1 MTIINANTSSM
12 KVLKACKENGKLG
25 EEIREG
31 GRGGAESQGE
41 GERKTE
47 GRKGRGV
54 GTREGKKKSH
64 AKCNEFQYLYLFCS
78 ENICCFRIPVHWN
91 RVTEGA
97 KSKISNKVKVNDR
110 RGAIQEFKTHV
121 A

>member
-54 GTREGKKKSH
+54 GRGRGKRNHMPNVTSSSIYICFVLKTSV
-64 AKCNEFQYLYLFCS
+64 ALEFLYTG
-78 ENICCFRIPVHWN
+78 
-91 RVTEGA
+91 TE
-97 KSKISNKVKVNDR
+97 
-110 RGAIQEFKTHV
+110 
-121 A
+121 